1 MRAVIGI
8 FMAMSL
14 LLSSSVYALKA
25 GVPLEFKDEEQ
36 EELYN
41 DMLHELRCTVCQNQ
55 SIAGSNAS
63 LADDLRGNLYKMVK
77 EGADEEEIKGFM
89 VDRYGDFVLYRPN
102 FNPSTYLL
110 WIGPF
115 LLLLLGVIVLRLN
128 VRSRNKIN
136 NKGELTSEESEM
148 LESYLDSKKEK
159 K

>member
-1 MRAVIGI
+1 MKAVIGM

-25 GVPLEFKDEEQ
+25 GTPLEFKNAEE
-36 EELYN
+36 EALYN

-63 LADDLRGNLYKMVK
+63 LADDLRANLYKMVG
-77 EGADEEEIKGFM
+77 EGANEQEIKKFM
-89 VDRYGDFVLYRPN
+89 VDRYGDFVLYRPS
-102 FNPSTYLL
+102 FNASTYLL

-115 LLLLLGVIVLRLN
+115 LLLVLGVIVLRSN
-128 VRSRNKIN
+128 VRSRNKVN
-136 NKGELTSEESEM
+136 RKDELTSEESEM
-148 LESYLDSKKEK
+148 LDKYLDSKKEK

>member
-1 MRAVIGI
+1 MKMMIGI
-8 FMAMSL
+8 VIAMSL
-14 LLSSSVYALKA
+14 LMSSSVYALKA

-77 EGADEEEIKGFM
+77 DGADEGEIKKFM

-115 LLLLLGVIVLRLN
+115 LLLLLGVVVLRLN

-136 NKGELTSEESEM
+136 NSSDLTTEESE
-148 LESYLDSKKEK
+148 LLAKCLDSKKEK